1 MELKTP
7 ESVNHYIIKCKR
19 YDRMKIISDV
29 VIKYGGMNSPTIIFA
44 DTKKEANDILLD
56 ANIQTT
62 C

>member
-1 MELKTP
+1 
-7 ESVNHYIIKCKR
+7 
-19 YDRMKIISDV
+19 MKIISDV